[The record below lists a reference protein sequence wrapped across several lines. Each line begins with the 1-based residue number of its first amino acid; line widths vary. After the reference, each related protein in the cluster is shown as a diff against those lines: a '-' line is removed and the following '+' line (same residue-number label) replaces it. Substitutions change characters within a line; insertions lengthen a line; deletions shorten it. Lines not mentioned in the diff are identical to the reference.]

1 MATDTDLQ
9 RLVVQ
14 LEASFVKYE
23 RSWQKAVGLTD
34 ANVKRVQSRFDGM
47 SRSIG
52 SAGSRTAQA
61 LEPVGLQTANIA
73 SQFQDIAVQLQSG
86 QSPFTI
92 ALQQGTQLGQA
103 LGSSGG
109 GLRGAIS
116 ALGSGFA
123 SLISPVNLAT
133 IGLIALGG
141 VAVQYFSTLIN
152 DGKVSAEELK
162 KQEELIRRVADRW
175 GDAAPAL
182 KAYVDQLDRAKE
194 VSELVQAATAQA
206 AQAYAPVREAV
217 RGVGIDLVDVV
228 SRLQAAGAES
238 SEVVALQNAFSALE
252 KKIADQ
258 TATADDAVAVQQL
271 LASTLT
277 NAGLPAIASYSAAF
291 ADLARQ
297 ITISSTAAREFLR
310 DAGSGLSRD
319 SVAQR
324 DNARRDLFIIEQT
337 RLNGLTAEQLAL
349 EAEIGRVK
357 ADAESADVVLTE
369 ERVLEIAQQR
379 LAAEERRANL
389 KAGTKAGDKAE
400 NEAKRE
406 AEAVLE
412 LIAQLEHEYEMLGL
426 TAEQQAVAN
435 ALRRAGAAATDE
447 QRARIA
453 ELVTATELE
462 QQNIAVLQDL
472 YDQFGQAGK
481 TAVLGIVD
489 ALADGRIE
497 ASELGSVLGNLIGQF
512 GNFFLNQAF
521 GGGGG
526 NLLGAIFG
534 GGRARGGP
542 VQAGKVYKINENTP
556 NSEYWMPT
564 GDGIVIPKLPRSGSG
579 AAAGGLTVNAP
590 VTISGNADAMTL
602 RDLRNWARFELPAQ
616 IRYHSKTSMPENG

>member
-1 MATDTDLQ
+1 MADVDLQ
-9 RLVVQ
+9 LLVVQ

-23 RSWQKAVGLTD
+23 RSWQKAVGMTD

-52 SAGSRTAQA
+52 NAGSRTAQG
-61 LEPVGLQTANIA
+61 LEPVGIQTANIA

-103 LGSSGG
+103 LGSTG

-182 KAYVDQLDRAKE
+182 KAYVDQLDRAKD

-206 AQAYAPVREAV
+206 AQAYEPVREAV
-217 RGVGIDLVDVV
+217 RGVGIDLADVV

-238 SEVVALQNAFSALE
+238 SEIVALQNAFSALE

-271 LASTLT
+271 LATTLT
-277 NAGLPAIASYSAAF
+277 NAGLPAIASYSNAF

-324 DNARRDLFIIEQT
+324 DNARRDLFIVEQT

-357 ADAESADVVLTE
+357 ADAESANVVLTE

-400 NEAKRE
+400 NDAKRE

-447 QRARIA
+447 QRASIA

-481 TAVLGIVD
+481 AAVLGIVD

-497 ASELGSVLGNLIGQF
+497 ASELGSVLGNLLGQF

-521 GGGGG
+521 GGGSG

-616 IRYHSKTSMPENG
+616 IRHHSKTSMPENG

>member
-1 MATDTDLQ
+1 MADVDLQ

-52 SAGSRTAQA
+52 NAGSRTAQA
-61 LEPVGLQTANIA
+61 LEPVGFQTANIA

-103 LGSSGG
+103 LGSTG

-152 DGKVSAEELK
+152 DGKLSAEELK
-162 KQEELIRRVADRW
+162 AQEDLIRRVADRW

-182 KAYVDQLDRAKE
+182 KTYVAELDRVKEAAERQEATGILRQDAFAAVVGQLGTLETRVGDVTDQLFYLGTE
-194 VSELVQAATAQA
+194 
-206 AQAYAPVREAV
+206 
-217 RGVGIDLVDVV
+217 G
-228 SRLQAAGAES
+228 AGA
-238 SEVVALQNAFSALE
+238 
-252 KKIADQ
+252 ADNLQ
-258 TATADDAVAVQQL
+258 TAYRQLEEKVRAGTATSADFQAILTTLASVSSGKTVPAFAALSTFVQQL
-271 LASTLT
+271 ESDFNRAALAASKVDAAL
-277 NAGLPAIASYSAAF
+277 NNSRAGQDRRERF
-291 ADLARQ
+291 RTEQ
-297 ITISSTAAREFLR
+297 FIT
-310 DAGSGLSRD
+310 
-319 SVAQR
+319 
-324 DNARRDLFIIEQT
+324 EQT

-369 ERVLEIAQQR
+369 ERILEIAQER

-389 KAGTKAGDKAE
+389 KAGSKAGDRAD

-435 ALRRAGAAATDE
+435 ALRRAGAAATEE
-447 QRARIA
+447 QRARIT
-453 ELVTATELE
+453 ELVSATQLE
-462 QQNIAVLQDL
+462 QQNIAALQDL

-521 GGGGG
+521 GGGSG

-564 GDGIVIPKLPRSGSG
+564 GDGIVIPKLPKAGPGG
-579 AAAGGLTVNAP
+579 AAAGMTVNAP

-616 IRYHSKTSMPENG
+616 IRHHSKTTMPENG